1 MAVLIDATI
10 VRAVLLPSVME
21 LLGNRNW
28 FLPRSLNWL
37 PRIGHEAEAKPGPAQ
52 A

>member
-1 MAVLIDATI
+1 
-10 VRAVLLPSVME
+10 ME
-21 LLGNRNW
+21 LLGKRNW

-37 PRIGHEAEAKPGPAQ
+37 PRIGGKTHAEAGPAK